1 MCVCVRDLFGFSEDR
16 YIGSKLIFVF
26 VCLFVYLFVYLFI
39 CLSVVRHVKVV
50 TMIFEIHNSSSYFT
64 WAKYLYRAIFM
75 KFVQCFI

>member
-39 CLSVVRHVKVV
+39 CLSVVRHVKAVKM
-50 TMIFEIHNSSSYFT
+50 TYEIHILRIYNT
-64 WAKYLYRAIFM
+64 
-75 KFVQCFI
+75 